1 MYAFIHIPKT
11 AGTTL
16 RSIFR
21 RSFGADHCDVK
32 CPSHSRKTTPWLKA
46 ENLQWMK
53 TLYPNL
59 SGITGHRVCC
69 FTDLDNTLPNV
80 KYFTF
85 LREPRKRFISNF
97 HHHYRGRMER
107 CTLSSLEKFAADP
120 SRRNVQTRWICG
132 QEDSAKAID
141 VLNNTVGCVGLTEQF
156 DESLILLR
164 HYLNEPKFDINY
176 QSRNFS
182 HGKAPLAYQD
192 DQYLKDLI
200 QDANQADLDVY
211 QYVLEELFPQ
221 QMLSYGD
228 NFNNDLNSFLLKQ
241 QAFKDFPEPFWSK
254 VKRDFIYKPSLH
266 LPWA

>member
-32 CPSHSRKTTPWLKA
+32 CPTRVRKITPWLKP

-69 FTDLDNTLPNV
+69 FTDLESTLPDV

-85 LREPRKRFISNF
+85 LRDPSKRFISNF
-97 HHHYRGRMER
+97 HHHYRGRMEQ
-107 CTLSSLEKFAADP
+107 CTLPRLEEFAADS
-120 SRRNVQTRWICG
+120 SRRNVQTRWLCG
-132 QEDSAKAID
+132 NEDSAQAID
-141 VLNNTVGCVGLTEQF
+141 VMSKKIGCIGLTERF
-156 DESLILLR
+156 NESLILLKK
-164 HYLNEPKFDINY
+164 YLNESKFAINY

-182 HGKAPLAYQD
+182 QGKAPLDYQGN
-192 DQYLKDLI
+192 QYIKDLI
-200 QDANQADLDVY
+200 QEANQADIEVY
-211 QYVLEELFPQ
+211 QHVIDEVFPKQ
-221 QMLSYGD
+221 LASYGD
-228 NFNNDLNSFLLKQ
+228 DFAKDLSDFLVQQKSFNDY
-241 QAFKDFPEPFWSK
+241 PEPLWGK
-254 VKRDFIYKPSLH
+254 IKRDIIYKPSLH
-266 LPWA
+266 LPWS